1 LKKNFRDEVDFLKF
15 GYFTYLEGLENDVG
29 EIIEVFKPPQTYE
42 PICETY
48 VPIVEIPNPEHEK
61 NSKVLTRILKS
72 LTRGIQR
79 YKMRDVKR
87 FFRVFDLESDS
98 YLDIS
103 DFIKKLNIL
112 SFSMKEEDK
121 MTLFDYA
128 DPLKENKVNSDI

>member
-1 LKKNFRDEVDFLKF
+1 
-15 GYFTYLEGLENDVG
+15 
-29 EIIEVFKPPQTYE
+29 
-42 PICETY
+42 
-48 VPIVEIPNPEHEK
+48 
-61 NSKVLTRILKS
+61 
-72 LTRGIQR
+72 
-79 YKMRDVKR
+79 MRDVKR

-103 DFIKKLNIL
+103 EFIKKLNIL